1 MELST
6 LQKYIFREQ
15 SDGTMVGGFAID
27 HVLNTNGISQIEGL
41 RKFEG
46 LSVPVGLYSGN
57 NNKIMG
63 GNTEH
68 SVKTTYGGTIDD
80 VLFDK
85 LYGRIA
91 EHKTKANKSVTKKK
105 R

>member
-1 MELST
+1 M
-6 LQKYIFREQ
+6 
-15 SDGTMVGGFAID
+15 D
-27 HVLNTNGISQIEGL
+27 NTVIYYDSYN
-41 RKFEG
+41 
-46 LSVPVGLYSGN
+46 LYSGN

-63 GNTEH
+63 GNSEH
-68 SVKTTYGGTIDD
+68 SVKTKYRGTIDD